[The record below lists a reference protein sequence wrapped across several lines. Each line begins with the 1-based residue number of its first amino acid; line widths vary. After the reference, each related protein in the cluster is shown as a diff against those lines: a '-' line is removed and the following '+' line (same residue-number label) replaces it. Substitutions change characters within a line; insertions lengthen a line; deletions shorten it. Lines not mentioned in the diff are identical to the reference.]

1 MQQAFLERAT
11 KRSETDS
18 DPDAEMGAMRTMI
31 LKVVKDMSPSFCC
44 NFIPWQDLVEV
55 ENQERKTF
63 AAVDEPHLQ
72 GERSTLAARAM
83 SSLSWRTQ
91 SSSVSHSTSCNP
103 TFLAVDRSAAAA
115 TATATAID
123 HAGAA
128 CQCQQAM
135 SMPPLLNRLDTVDRC
150 FAVAALS
157 TSDLGG
163 IKRKLGREM
172 RFLELWWDEIRE
184 KFYGEFGQTIEH
196 VWFPIGEIRR
206 QYRTLAASQD
216 TVEIL
221 HLMERMRDTTHSLLK
236 HNTRPGT
243 GSGGDDEIAAELPRR
258 DDDDELSLVSL
269 RAHLTS
275 IIRLLTDAIVHEDAC
290 EAKLLLDKIRAELGR
305 LEGAFNDI
313 HQSEKTIEGSFGA
326 VQHLVDELLLDA
338 AAAPVATSS
347 RQDQLRCLIAALSSV
362 DREVA
367 AITDRV
373 NDTFRLSTAAAA
385 AAAATPAARAASSC
399 WGGALESS
407 WETRRHLQLA
417 MDSLD
422 TRLKRCLLCFVV
434 FPDDAAIKRR
444 LLIHWWVGER
454 LVDSV
459 DQGKEVFD
467 ELVSSTGFVT
477 PLRRPHCSKVH
488 GCKIQPW
495 VRVLL
500 VACARRNAFLDLD
513 ANGMPRDD
521 FARTRR
527 SCLREGRTV
536 ASGAGAGGFR
546 RDVTTIYN
554 VDRRY
559 VDLDKSWFARKE
571 ELTTLQLGTWRDHG
585 YDPRA
590 HHVELINGEL
600 LRGIGACRNMRYLSF
615 RGISRIEALPDS
627 IGGLCSLIVLDLRSC
642 HNLATLGEGI
652 KSLVSLEY
660 LDGIEKLSKLQVIK
674 GFVVA
679 NSSSKDLCRLS
690 ELRTLTRLRK
700 LSIVI
705 GRTARPEADE
715 VTALA
720 SLPALRSL
728 TMTWSGVSP
737 AEQDGRDATDKVAFA
752 LSSELEKLDLRCFP
766 LPDFPRW
773 AEPHLLPR
781 QEKLYV
787 RGGMITG
794 LGEGG
799 GGSAVKVLR
808 VRFLRHLDYSWEK
821 LHDAYGKLEILE
833 VCECSNVQAWPACR
847 GGLGLWRKGEDC

>member
-1 MQQAFLERAT
+1 
-11 KRSETDS
+11 
-18 DPDAEMGAMRTMI
+18 
-31 LKVVKDMSPSFCC
+31 MSIPSS
-44 NFIPWQDLVEV
+44 IVRDVL
-55 ENQERKTF
+55 
-63 AAVDEPHLQ
+63 
-72 GERSTLAARAM
+72 
-83 SSLSWRTQ
+83 
-91 SSSVSHSTSCNP
+91 
-103 TFLAVDRSAAAA
+103 
-115 TATATAID
+115 
-123 HAGAA
+123 
-128 CQCQQAM
+128 
-135 SMPPLLNRLDTVDRC
+135 PPLLNRLDTVDRL
-150 FAVAALS
+150 FSVAASS
-157 TSDLGG
+157 TSDLLGG
-163 IKRKLGREM
+163 IKRKLRKEI
-172 RFLELWWDEIRE
+172 RFLEHWCSEFKE
-184 KFYGEFGQTIEH
+184 KMSERTMAYVWSSTLYRIDDIGRWYG
-196 VWFPIGEIRR
+196 
-206 QYRTLAASQD
+206 TLD
-216 TVEIL
+216 TCRDRHDML
-221 HLMERMRDTTHSLLK
+221 RLMATMRDMAESLLEA
-236 HNTRPGT
+236 TTEPVMDRDA
-243 GSGGDDEIAAELPRR
+243 DDV
-258 DDDDELSLVSL
+258 VSL

-275 IIRLLTDAIVHEDAC
+275 ITRLLTDAIVHKDAC
-290 EAKLLLDKIRAELGR
+290 EAKLLLDKIRGDLGR
-305 LEGAFNDI
+305 LDGAFNEI

-326 VQHLVDELLLDA
+326 VQHLVDELLLH
-338 AAAPVATSS
+338 AAPAATSS
-347 RQDQLRCLIAALSSV
+347 RQHQLRHLIGALSSV

-385 AAAATPAARAASSC
+385 AAQPAVRPALSC
-399 WGGALESS
+399 WGGTLESS

-434 FPDDAAIKRR
+434 FPEDAVIKKR

-459 DQGKEVFD
+459 DEGKEVFD

-513 ANGMPRDD
+513 ADGMPRDD

-527 SCLREGRTV
+527 ACLREGRTV
-536 ASGAGAGGFR
+536 AAAAGGFR
-546 RDVTTIYN
+546 RDLTTIYN

-600 LRGIGACRNMRYLSF
+600 LGGIGACRNMRYLSF
-615 RGISRIEALPDS
+615 RGISRIEELPDS
-627 IGGLCSLIVLDLRSC
+627 LGGLCNLIVLDLRSC

-652 KSLVSLEY
+652 KSLISLEY
-660 LDGIEKLSKLQVIK
+660 LDVSGCYLVGEMPRGIGKLSKLQVIK

-679 NSSSKDLCRLS
+679 NSGSKDPCRLN

-700 LSIVI
+700 LSIMI
-705 GRTARPEADE
+705 GRTARLEANE
-715 VTALA
+715 LTALA
-720 SLPALRSL
+720 SLAALRSL

-737 AEQDGRDATDKVAFA
+737 SEQDGRAGGSRGEAKATDKVAFA
-752 LSSELEKLDLRCFP
+752 LPSELEKLDLRCFP

-781 QEKLYV
+781 LEKLYV
-787 RGGMITG
+787 RGGMIAG
-794 LGEGG
+794 LGEGC
-799 GGSAVKVLR
+799 GSAVKVLR
-808 VRFLRHLDYSWEK
+808 VRFLRHLDYSWEM

-833 VCECSNVQAWPACR
+833 VCECTNVRAWPACR

>member
-1 MQQAFLERAT
+1 
-11 KRSETDS
+11 
-18 DPDAEMGAMRTMI
+18 
-31 LKVVKDMSPSFCC
+31 
-44 NFIPWQDLVEV
+44 
-55 ENQERKTF
+55 
-63 AAVDEPHLQ
+63 
-72 GERSTLAARAM
+72 
-83 SSLSWRTQ
+83 
-91 SSSVSHSTSCNP
+91 
-103 TFLAVDRSAAAA
+103 
-115 TATATAID
+115 
-123 HAGAA
+123 
-128 CQCQQAM
+128 M

-150 FAVAALS
+150 FALAALS

-221 HLMERMRDTTHSLLK
+221 RLMERMRDTTHSLLK

-258 DDDDELSLVSL
+258 DDDDELSLISL

-290 EAKLLLDKIRAELGR
+290 EAKLLLDKIRADLGR

-347 RQDQLRCLIAALSSV
+347 RQDQLRCLITALSSV

-373 NDTFRLSTAAAA
+373 NDT
-385 AAAATPAARAASSC
+385 
-399 WGGALESS
+399 
-407 WETRRHLQLA
+407 
-417 MDSLD
+417 LD

-500 VACARRNAFLDLD
+500 VASCARRNAFLDLD

-527 SCLREGRTV
+527 ACLREGRTV

-546 RDVTTIYN
+546 WDVTTIYN

-660 LDGIEKLSKLQVIK
+660 LDVSGCYLLGEMPRGS
-674 GFVVA
+674 G
-679 NSSSKDLCRLS
+679 SSQSC
-690 ELRTLTRLRK
+690 
-700 LSIVI
+700 
-705 GRTARPEADE
+705 RPEADE

-752 LSSELEKLDLRCFP
+752 LPSELEKLDLRCFP

-781 QEKLYV
+781 LEKLYV

>member
-1 MQQAFLERAT
+1 M
-11 KRSETDS
+11 SIPS
-18 DPDAEMGAMRTMI
+18 C
-31 LKVVKDMSPSFCC
+31 VVRDV
-44 NFIPWQDLVEV
+44 L
-55 ENQERKTF
+55 
-63 AAVDEPHLQ
+63 
-72 GERSTLAARAM
+72 
-83 SSLSWRTQ
+83 
-91 SSSVSHSTSCNP
+91 
-103 TFLAVDRSAAAA
+103 
-115 TATATAID
+115 
-123 HAGAA
+123 
-128 CQCQQAM
+128 
-135 SMPPLLNRLDTVDRC
+135 PPLLNRLDAVDRL
-150 FAVAALS
+150 FSVAASS
-157 TSDLGG
+157 TSDLLGG
-163 IKRKLGREM
+163 IKRKLGREI
-172 RFLELWWDEIRE
+172 RFLERWCSEFEAKLKERTMAYVWSSTLYRIDDIGRW
-184 KFYGEFGQTIEH
+184 YGS
-196 VWFPIGEIRR
+196 
-206 QYRTLAASQD
+206 LD
-216 TVEIL
+216 TCRDRHGML
-221 HLMERMRDTTHSLLK
+221 RLMAMMRDMAESLLEAT
-236 HNTRPGT
+236 TRPVVHT
-243 GSGGDDEIAAELPRR
+243 DADDV
-258 DDDDELSLVSL
+258 VSL

-275 IIRLLTDAIVHEDAC
+275 ISGLLTDAIVHEDAC
-290 EAKLLLDKIRAELGR
+290 EAKLLLDKIRADLGR
-305 LEGAFNDI
+305 LDGAFNEI
-313 HQSEKTIEGSFGA
+313 HRSEKTIEGSFGA

-338 AAAPVATSS
+338 APTPTSS
-347 RQDQLRCLIAALSSV
+347 GRQDQLRHLIGALSSV

-367 AITDRV
+367 AISDRV
-373 NDTFRLSTAAAA
+373 NDTFRLSAAA
-385 AAAATPAARAASSC
+385 AAAATPAARPASGC
-399 WGGALESS
+399 WGGALERS

-422 TRLKRCLLCFVV
+422 TRLKRCLLCFAV
-434 FPDDAAIKRR
+434 FPDDAVVKKR

-454 LVDSV
+454 LVDTV
-459 DQGKEVFD
+459 DEGKKVFD

-477 PLRRPHCSKVH
+477 PVRRPHCSKVH

-527 SCLREGRTV
+527 ACLREGRTV
-536 ASGAGAGGFR
+536 AAGAGAGGFR

-660 LDGIEKLSKLQVIK
+660 LDVSGCYLLGEMPRGIGKLSKLQVIK

-679 NSSSKDLCRLS
+679 NSGSKDPCRLS
-690 ELRTLTRLRK
+690 ELRALTRLRK

-715 VTALA
+715 VTAVA
-720 SLPALRSL
+720 SLAALRSL
-728 TMTWSGVSP
+728 TMTWSRVSP
-737 AEQDGRDATDKVAFA
+737 AAEQDDRAGGSRGGEAIDRMAFV
-752 LSSELEKLDLRCFP
+752 LPSGLEKLDLRCFP
-766 LPDFPRW
+766 LPEFPRW
-773 AEPHLLPR
+773 AEPHLLPCLER
-781 QEKLYV
+781 LYV

-799 GGSAVKVLR
+799 GGGSAVKVIR
-808 VRFLRHLDYSWEK
+808 VRFLRNLDYSWEK
-821 LHDAYGKLEILE
+821 LHDAYGKLELVE
-833 VCECSNVQAWPACR
+833 VCECANVLDWPASHGHG
-847 GGLGLWRKGEDC
+847 GGLGLWTKGQDC

>member
-1 MQQAFLERAT
+1 
-11 KRSETDS
+11 
-18 DPDAEMGAMRTMI
+18 
-31 LKVVKDMSPSFCC
+31 
-44 NFIPWQDLVEV
+44 
-55 ENQERKTF
+55 
-63 AAVDEPHLQ
+63 
-72 GERSTLAARAM
+72 
-83 SSLSWRTQ
+83 
-91 SSSVSHSTSCNP
+91 
-103 TFLAVDRSAAAA
+103 
-115 TATATAID
+115 
-123 HAGAA
+123 
-128 CQCQQAM
+128 M

-150 FAVAALS
+150 FALAALS

-221 HLMERMRDTTHSLLK
+221 RLMERMRDTTHSLLK

-258 DDDDELSLVSL
+258 DDDDELSLISL

-290 EAKLLLDKIRAELGR
+290 EAKLLLDKIRADLGR

-347 RQDQLRCLIAALSSV
+347 RQDQLRCLITALSSV

-373 NDTFRLSTAAAA
+373 NDTCRCRGRGRGNAGRARRLKLLGRRAREQLGDAAAS
-385 AAAATPAARAASSC
+385 AARV
-399 WGGALESS
+399 
-407 WETRRHLQLA
+407 A

-495 VRVLL
+495 PVRGGTLSSTGFVTPLRRPHCSKVHGCKIQPWVRVLL

-527 SCLREGRTV
+527 ACLREGRTV

-546 RDVTTIYN
+546 WDVTTIYN

-660 LDGIEKLSKLQVIK
+660 LDV
-674 GFVVA
+674 
-679 NSSSKDLCRLS
+679 
-690 ELRTLTRLRK
+690 
-700 LSIVI
+700 
-705 GRTARPEADE
+705 
-715 VTALA
+715 
-720 SLPALRSL
+720 
-728 TMTWSGVSP
+728 SGCY
-737 AEQDGRDATDKVAFA
+737 
-752 LSSELEKLDLRCFP
+752 L
-766 LPDFPRW
+766 
-773 AEPHLLPR
+773 
-781 QEKLYV
+781 
-787 RGGMITG
+787 
-794 LGEGG
+794 LGEMPR
-799 GGSAVKVLR
+799 GSG
-808 VRFLRHLDYSWEK
+808 S
-821 LHDAYGKLEILE
+821 
-833 VCECSNVQAWPACR
+833 SQSCR
-847 GGLGLWRKGEDC
+847 

>member
-1 MQQAFLERAT
+1 MT
-11 KRSETDS
+11 NKNT
-18 DPDAEMGAMRTMI
+18 
-31 LKVVKDMSPSFCC
+31 
-44 NFIPWQDLVEV
+44 
-55 ENQERKTF
+55 
-63 AAVDEPHLQ
+63 Q

-115 TATATAID
+115 TATATAND

-290 EAKLLLDKIRAELGR
+290 EAKLLLDKIRADLGR

-326 VQHLVDELLLDA
+326 EQHLVDELLLDA

-347 RQDQLRCLIAALSSV
+347 RQDQLRCLITALSSV

-385 AAAATPAARAASSC
+385 AAAAARAASSC

-417 MDSLD
+417 
-422 TRLKRCLLCFVV
+422 
-434 FPDDAAIKRR
+434 I
-444 LLIHWWVGER
+444 
-454 LVDSV
+454 
-459 DQGKEVFD
+459 
-467 ELVSSTGFVT
+467 
-477 PLRRPHCSKVH
+477 
-488 GCKIQPW
+488 
-495 VRVLL
+495 
-500 VACARRNAFLDLD
+500 
-513 ANGMPRDD
+513 
-521 FARTRR
+521 
-527 SCLREGRTV
+527 
-536 ASGAGAGGFR
+536 
-546 RDVTTIYN
+546 
-554 VDRRY
+554 
-559 VDLDKSWFARKE
+559 
-571 ELTTLQLGTWRDHG
+571 
-585 YDPRA
+585 
-590 HHVELINGEL
+590 
-600 LRGIGACRNMRYLSF
+600 
-615 RGISRIEALPDS
+615 
-627 IGGLCSLIVLDLRSC
+627 
-642 HNLATLGEGI
+642 
-652 KSLVSLEY
+652 
-660 LDGIEKLSKLQVIK
+660 
-674 GFVVA
+674 
-679 NSSSKDLCRLS
+679 
-690 ELRTLTRLRK
+690 
-700 LSIVI
+700 
-705 GRTARPEADE
+705 
-715 VTALA
+715 
-720 SLPALRSL
+720 
-728 TMTWSGVSP
+728 
-737 AEQDGRDATDKVAFA
+737 
-752 LSSELEKLDLRCFP
+752 
-766 LPDFPRW
+766 
-773 AEPHLLPR
+773 
-781 QEKLYV
+781 
-787 RGGMITG
+787 RGGSM
-794 LGEGG
+794 
-799 GGSAVKVLR
+799 
-808 VRFLRHLDYSWEK
+808 
-821 LHDAYGKLEILE
+821 
-833 VCECSNVQAWPACR
+833 
-847 GGLGLWRKGEDC
+847 

>member
-1 MQQAFLERAT
+1 MT
-11 KRSETDS
+11 NK
-18 DPDAEMGAMRTMI
+18 
-31 LKVVKDMSPSFCC
+31 
-44 NFIPWQDLVEV
+44 
-55 ENQERKTF
+55 KT
-63 AAVDEPHLQ
+63 Q

-83 SSLSWRTQ
+83 SSLSWRMQ

-150 FAVAALS
+150 FALAALS

-221 HLMERMRDTTHSLLK
+221 RLMERMRDTTHSLLK

-258 DDDDELSLVSL
+258 DDDDELSLISL

-290 EAKLLLDKIRAELGR
+290 EAKLLLDKIRADLGR

-347 RQDQLRCLIAALSSV
+347 RQDQLSCRCRGRGRGNAGRARRLKLLGRRA
-362 DREVA
+362 REQLG
-367 AITDRV
+367 D
-373 NDTFRLSTAAAA
+373 AAAS
-385 AAAATPAARAASSC
+385 AARV
-399 WGGALESS
+399 
-407 WETRRHLQLA
+407 A

-500 VACARRNAFLDLD
+500 VACARRNAFLDGVRHATAATALQQACARRNAFLDLD

-527 SCLREGRTV
+527 ACLREGRTV

-546 RDVTTIYN
+546 WDVTTIYN

-660 LDGIEKLSKLQVIK
+660 LDV
-674 GFVVA
+674 
-679 NSSSKDLCRLS
+679 
-690 ELRTLTRLRK
+690 
-700 LSIVI
+700 
-705 GRTARPEADE
+705 
-715 VTALA
+715 
-720 SLPALRSL
+720 
-728 TMTWSGVSP
+728 SGCY
-737 AEQDGRDATDKVAFA
+737 
-752 LSSELEKLDLRCFP
+752 L
-766 LPDFPRW
+766 
-773 AEPHLLPR
+773 
-781 QEKLYV
+781 
-787 RGGMITG
+787 
-794 LGEGG
+794 LGEMPR
-799 GGSAVKVLR
+799 GSG
-808 VRFLRHLDYSWEK
+808 S
-821 LHDAYGKLEILE
+821 
-833 VCECSNVQAWPACR
+833 SQSCR
-847 GGLGLWRKGEDC
+847 

>member
-1 MQQAFLERAT
+1 
-11 KRSETDS
+11 
-18 DPDAEMGAMRTMI
+18 
-31 LKVVKDMSPSFCC
+31 
-44 NFIPWQDLVEV
+44 
-55 ENQERKTF
+55 
-63 AAVDEPHLQ
+63 
-72 GERSTLAARAM
+72 
-83 SSLSWRTQ
+83 
-91 SSSVSHSTSCNP
+91 
-103 TFLAVDRSAAAA
+103 
-115 TATATAID
+115 
-123 HAGAA
+123 
-128 CQCQQAM
+128 M

-243 GSGGDDEIAAELPRR
+243 GSGGDDEMPRSFR
-258 DDDDELSLVSL
+258 GEMMMMSS
-269 RAHLTS
+269 AS
-275 IIRLLTDAIVHEDAC
+275 SPC
-290 EAKLLLDKIRAELGR
+290 GR
-305 LEGAFNDI
+305 ILQA
-313 HQSEKTIEGSFGA
+313 SS
-326 VQHLVDELLLDA
+326 HLVDELLLDA

-385 AAAATPAARAASSC
+385 AAA
-399 WGGALESS
+399 
-407 WETRRHLQLA
+407 LA

-527 SCLREGRTV
+527 ACLREGRTV

-652 KSLVSLEY
+652 KSLVSLDNKY
-660 LDGIEKLSKLQVIK
+660 P
-674 GFVVA
+674 
-679 NSSSKDLCRLS
+679 CRLS
-690 ELRTLTRLRK
+690 ELRALTRLRK

-752 LSSELEKLDLRCFP
+752 LPSELEKLDLRCFP

-781 QEKLYV
+781 LEKLYV